1 MEKKW
6 KQWQTFIF
14 LGSKITAGDDCSSEI
29 KRHLLLGG
37 KAMTN
42 LGNMPWRRKWQ
53 PTPVFLPGKS
63 HGRWSLVG
71 YCPWG
76 CKESDITEQLHFRRH
91 IKKQRQQSLCWQRSV
106 MSKIWFLKW
115 QPTLVL
121 LPRKSHG
128 WRSLL
133 GYSPWGRKESDM
145 TKWHHFHAQMG
156 ELDHKEGWALK
167 NWCFWTVVLEK
178 TLESP
183 LDGKGIKPVNPK
195 GN

>member
-1 MEKKW
+1 MKVKEENEKAGLKLNIQKMKIMASGPTTSWQIGGEKME
-6 KQWQTFIF
+6 TVTDFIF

-63 HGRWSLVG
+63 HGWWSLVG

-91 IKKQRQQSLCWQRSV
+91 IKKQRQQSLC
-106 MSKIWFLKW
+106 
-115 QPTLVL
+115 
-121 LPRKSHG
+121 
-128 WRSLL
+128 
-133 GYSPWGRKESDM
+133 
-145 TKWHHFHAQMG
+145 
-156 ELDHKEGWALK
+156 
-167 NWCFWTVVLEK
+167 
-178 TLESP
+178 
-183 LDGKGIKPVNPK
+183 
-195 GN
+195 